1 MDFTFPMEDYRRIA
15 NHPLQIIFTFLLALT
30 LIPVSYSQNNH
41 LFEQKYAVY
50 VSGGYLQ
57 GKRIVAGI
65 QVQTKD
71 STNQEIHVRFDL
83 LKNWIPVDSVEF
95 DLFLDT
101 TKRELITVDNR
112 KYEAIHYQ
120 TKDSQVKINFQ
131 KPEGFD
137 AKLSNGMEWTYWT
150 SSYAT
155 VTYSN
160 RFKKYNRILKVYYE
174 K

>member
-1 MDFTFPMEDYRRIA
+1 LR
-15 NHPLQIIFTFLLALT
+15 IIFALSLILTF
-30 LIPVSYSQNNH
+30 IPISYSQNNH
-41 LFEQKYAVY
+41 LFEGKYTVY
-50 VSGGYLQ
+50 ISAGHLQ

-65 QVQTKD
+65 QVQAKD
-71 STNQEIHVRFDL
+71 SANREIHVRFDL
-83 LKNWIPVDSVEF
+83 LKNWVPADSAEF

-101 TKRELITVDNR
+101 TKHEFIEVDNR
-112 KYEAIHYQ
+112 KYEAIQYR
-120 TKDSQVKINFQ
+120 TKDSQVKINFR
-131 KPEGFD
+131 KPEGF
-137 AKLSNGMEWTYWT
+137 ATKLSNGMEWTYWT

>member
-1 MDFTFPMEDYRRIA
+1 MR
-15 NHPLQIIFTFLLALT
+15 IIFTLSLLLT
-30 LIPVSYSQNNH
+30 FIPFSYSQNNH
-41 LFEQKYAVY
+41 LFERKYTVY
-50 VSGGYLQ
+50 VSGGHLQ
-57 GKRIVAGI
+57 GKRIAAGI
-65 QVQTKD
+65 QVQAKD

-83 LKNWIPVDSVEF
+83 LENWVQADSAEF

-101 TKRELITVDNR
+101 TRHEFIAVDNR
-112 KYEAIHYQ
+112 KYEAIRYRS
-120 TKDSQVKINFQ
+120 KDSKIKINFQ

-137 AKLSNGMEWTYWT
+137 TKLSNGMEWTYWT
-150 SSYAT
+150 SRHAT

>member
-1 MDFTFPMEDYRRIA
+1 MDFTFPMEDYRSIA

-41 LFEQKYAVY
+41 LFDGKYAVY
-50 VSGGYLQ
+50 ISAGHLQ

-65 QVQTKD
+65 QVHAKD
-71 STNQEIHVRFDL
+71 STNREIHVRFDL
-83 LKNWIPVDSVEF
+83 LKNWIPADSAEF
-95 DLFLDT
+95 DLLLDT
-101 TKRELITVDNR
+101 TKHELITVDNR
-112 KYEAIHYQ
+112 TYQAIHYRS
-120 TKDSQVKINFQ
+120 KDSQVKINFQ
-131 KPEGFD
+131 KPEGFET
-137 AKLSNGMEWTYWT
+137 KLSNGMEWTYWI

-155 VTYSN
+155 VIYSN